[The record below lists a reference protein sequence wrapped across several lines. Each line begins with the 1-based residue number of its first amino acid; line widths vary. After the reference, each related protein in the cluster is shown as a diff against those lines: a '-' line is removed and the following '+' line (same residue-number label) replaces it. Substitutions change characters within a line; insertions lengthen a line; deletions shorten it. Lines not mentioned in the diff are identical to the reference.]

1 MTTIA
6 VIGQGNVGATLARK
20 WAAAGHTLILGARD
34 PAGERAQALAAEL
47 GTPARTATVAEAARE
62 AAVVVFAIPGA
73 GMAATVD
80 AIAAELDGKTVVD
93 ATNKVGAQPMHSVDV
108 ITAAAPNAHVFRAFA
123 TLGWE
128 NFADPVID
136 GVQADLFYAG
146 PEGDADQVV
155 SALIA
160 DVGLRPVR
168 VGDRAQVDVVEN
180 LAALWF
186 AMVFQQGRSR
196 HLAFK
201 MVGG

>member
-34 PAGERAQALAAEL
+34 PGGERAQALAAEL
-47 GTPARTATVAEAARE
+47 GAAARTATVADAVRDAD
-62 AAVVVFAIPGA
+62 VVVFAIPGA
-73 GMAATVD
+73 GMAATVE
-80 AIAAELDGKTVVD
+80 ASAADLDGKTVVD
-93 ATNKVGAQPMHSVDV
+93 ATNKVGGQPMHSVDV

-146 PEGDADQVV
+146 PEGEADQVV
-155 SALIA
+155 STLIA

-168 VGDRAQVDVVEN
+168 VGDRAQIDVVEN
-180 LAALWF
+180 LAVLWF
-186 AMVFQQGRSR
+186 TMVFQQGRSR

-201 MVGG
+201 MIGG

>member
-1 MTTIA
+1 M
-6 VIGQGNVGATLARK
+6 
-20 WAAAGHTLILGARD
+20 
-34 PAGERAQALAAEL
+34 
-47 GTPARTATVAEAARE
+47 
-62 AAVVVFAIPGA
+62 FAIPGA

-108 ITAAAPNAHVFRAFA
+108 ITAAAPGAHVFRAFA

-146 PEGDADQVV
+146 PEGDGDRTV

-160 DVGLRPVR
+160 DAGLRPVR
-168 VGDRAQVDVVEN
+168 VGDHAQIDVVEN
-180 LAALWF
+180 LAVLWF

-201 MVGG
+201 MIGG

>member
-6 VIGQGNVGATLARK
+6 VIGQGNIGATLARK
-20 WAAAGHTLILGARD
+20 WAAAGHSLVLGARD
-34 PAGERAQALAAEL
+34 PAGERARALAAEL
-47 GTPARTATVAEAARE
+47 GAPARTAAVADAVRDAD
-62 AAVVVFAIPGA
+62 VVVFAIPGA
-73 GMAATVD
+73 AMAGLVSAV
-80 AIAAELDGKTVVD
+80 AAELDGKTVVD
-93 ATNKVGAQPMHSVDV
+93 ATNNVGAQPTHSVDV
-108 ITAAAPNAHVFRAFA
+108 IAAAAPDTRVFRAFS

-128 NFADPVID
+128 NFANPVVD

-146 PEGDADQVV
+146 PQGEAEQTVCG
-155 SALIA
+155 LIA

-168 VGDRAQVDVVEN
+168 VGDRAQLDLVEN

-201 MVGG
+201 MIGG